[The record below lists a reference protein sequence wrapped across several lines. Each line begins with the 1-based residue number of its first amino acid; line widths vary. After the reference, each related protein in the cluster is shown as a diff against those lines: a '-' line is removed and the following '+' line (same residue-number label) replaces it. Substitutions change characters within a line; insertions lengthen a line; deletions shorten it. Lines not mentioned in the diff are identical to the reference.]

1 VHFSTYSSPIPDK
14 NPNFAEYQVLNVM
27 RKFVLAI
34 DSFKGSLTS
43 TEAEAAAREGILRIY
58 PRAETL
64 CIPIADG
71 GEGMLDAL
79 STLGGQEVHLR
90 VQGPLNDKVEARYL
104 ITADRQ
110 TAYIEMASASG
121 LTLVPENLRTPLQTT
136 TRGTGE
142 LMRDA
147 LDRGCRRL
155 VVGLGGSATNDGGM
169 GMLSALGIRFLD
181 RQGKELEGRGK
192 DMTATVRI
200 DTSLAHP
207 ALKTTRCTAACD
219 VRNPFYGTEGAACI
233 FAPQKGAT
241 PDDVQLLDQGLQ
253 HLAQLY
259 QQATGIDIATLPGAG
274 AAGGLGGA
282 LAAFLH
288 ADLRPGIS
296 LLLEANG
303 FQDKIK
309 GADLIITGEGRAD
322 RQTLM
327 GKVPAGVL
335 HEAVRAGI
343 PIALIAG
350 QIANEEEL
358 HAAGFYHVCATTPQD
373 MPLCVA
379 MQKHTAQE
387 NIRQAMEQL
396 LKNWNK

>member
-1 VHFSTYSSPIPDK
+1 
-14 NPNFAEYQVLNVM
+14 
-27 RKFVLAI
+27 
-34 DSFKGSLTS
+34 
-43 TEAEAAAREGILRIY
+43 
-58 PRAETL
+58 
-64 CIPIADG
+64 
-71 GEGMLDAL
+71 MLDAL

-233 FAPQKGAT
+233 FAPKGSHPRRCATARPRPAT
-241 PDDVQLLDQGLQ
+241 PGP
-253 HLAQLY
+253 
-259 QQATGIDIATLPGAG
+259 TLPTSDRNRHRHPTWCRSRRRTGRRAG
-274 AAGGLGGA
+274 RLPACRLTSRHQPAAGGQRFSRQNKGGRSDHYRRGTCRPTDPDGKSSGRSTARSCTGRHSHCSDSRTNCRRRRTACSRILPCMRHYPSRHAA
-282 LAAFLH
+282 LRSHAKAYSPREYPPGNGAAFKK
-288 ADLRPGIS
+288 
-296 LLLEANG
+296 LE
-303 FQDKIK
+303 
-309 GADLIITGEGRAD
+309 
-322 RQTLM
+322 
-327 GKVPAGVL
+327 
-335 HEAVRAGI
+335 
-343 PIALIAG
+343 
-350 QIANEEEL
+350 
-358 HAAGFYHVCATTPQD
+358 
-373 MPLCVA
+373 
-379 MQKHTAQE
+379 
-387 NIRQAMEQL
+387 
-396 LKNWNK
+396 

>member
-1 VHFSTYSSPIPDK
+1 
-14 NPNFAEYQVLNVM
+14 M

-79 STLGGQEVHLR
+79 STLGGKEVHLR

-104 ITADRQ
+104 ITADGQ

-155 VVGLGGSATNDGGM
+155 VIGLGGSATNDGGM

-181 RQGKELEGRGK
+181 RQGKELEGRGM

-207 ALKTTRCTAACD
+207 ALKTARCTAACD
-219 VRNPFYGTEGAACI
+219 VRNPFDGPHGAAFI

-241 PDDVQLLDQGLQ
+241 PDDVQLLDQGLH

-259 QQATGIDIATLPGAG
+259 RQTTGIDIATLPGAG

-288 ADLRPGIS
+288 ADLCPGIS

-335 HEAVRAGI
+335 HEAVRADI

-350 QIANEEEL
+350 QIADEEEL
-358 HAAGFYHVCATTPQD
+358 HAAGFYHVCATTPKD
-373 MPLCVA
+373 MPLRVA

>member
-1 VHFSTYSSPIPDK
+1 
-14 NPNFAEYQVLNVM
+14 M

-43 TEAEAAAREGILRIY
+43 TEAEAAAREGILRVY

-181 RQGKELEGRGK
+181 RQGKELEGRGM

-207 ALKTTRCTAACD
+207 ALKTARCTAACD
-219 VRNPFYGTEGAACI
+219 VRNPFDGPHGAAFI

-241 PDDVQLLDQGLQ
+241 PDDVQLLDQGLH

-259 QQATGIDIATLPGAG
+259 RQTTGIDIATLPGAG

-288 ADLRPGIS
+288 ADLCPGIS

-350 QIANEEEL
+350 QIADEEEL
-358 HAAGFYHVCATTPQD
+358 HAAGFYHVCATTPKD
-373 MPLCVA
+373 MPLRVA

>member
-1 VHFSTYSSPIPDK
+1 
-14 NPNFAEYQVLNVM
+14 M

-79 STLGGQEVHLR
+79 STLGGKEVHLR

-104 ITADRQ
+104 ITADGQ

-207 ALKTTRCTAACD
+207 ALKTARYTAACD
-219 VRNPFYGTEGAACI
+219 VRNPFDGPHGAAFI

-241 PDDVQLLDQGLQ
+241 PDDVQLLDQGLH

-259 QQATGIDIATLPGAG
+259 RQTTGLDIATLPGAG

-350 QIANEEEL
+350 QIADEEEL
-358 HAAGFYHVCATTPQD
+358 HAAGFYHVRATTPQD
-373 MPLCVA
+373 MPLSTA

>member
-1 VHFSTYSSPIPDK
+1 
-14 NPNFAEYQVLNVM
+14 M

-79 STLGGQEVHLR
+79 STLGGKEVHLR

-104 ITADRQ
+104 ITADGQ

-181 RQGKELEGRGK
+181 RQGKELEGRGM

-207 ALKTTRCTAACD
+207 ALKTARCTAACD

-241 PDDVQLLDQGLQ
+241 PDDVQLLDQGLH

-259 QQATGIDIATLPGAG
+259 RQTTGLDIATLPGAG

-350 QIANEEEL
+350 QIADEEEL
-358 HAAGFYHVCATTPQD
+358 HAAGFYHICATTPQD
-373 MPLCVA
+373 MPLRVA

-387 NIRQAMEQL
+387 NIRRTIEGL
-396 LKNWNK
+396 LK

>member
-1 VHFSTYSSPIPDK
+1 
-14 NPNFAEYQVLNVM
+14 M

-43 TEAEAAAREGILRIY
+43 TEAEAAAREGILRVY

-79 STLGGQEVHLR
+79 STLGGKEVHLR
-90 VQGPLNDKVEARYL
+90 VQGPLNDQVEARYL
-104 ITADRQ
+104 ITADGQ

-142 LMRDA
+142 LMCDA

-155 VVGLGGSATNDGGM
+155 VIGLGGSATNDGGM

-219 VRNPFYGTEGAACI
+219 VRNPFDGPQGAAFI

-241 PDDVQLLDQGLQ
+241 PDDVQLLDQGLH

-259 QQATGIDIATLPGAG
+259 RQTTGIDIATLPGAG

-350 QIANEEEL
+350 QIADEEEL

-373 MPLCVA
+373 MPLRVA
-379 MQKHTAQE
+379 MQKHIAQE

-396 LKNWNK
+396 LKN

>member
-1 VHFSTYSSPIPDK
+1 
-14 NPNFAEYQVLNVM
+14 M

-58 PRAETL
+58 PRAEPL

-90 VQGPLNDKVEARYL
+90 VQGPLNDQIEARYL
-104 ITADRQ
+104 ITADGQ

-121 LTLVPENLRTPLQTT
+121 LTLVPENLRNPLQTT

-147 LDRGCRRL
+147 LDRGCHRL
-155 VVGLGGSATNDGGM
+155 VIGLGGSATNDGGM

-219 VRNPFYGTEGAACI
+219 VRNPFDGPQGAAFI

-259 QQATGIDIATLPGAG
+259 QQTTGIDIATLPGAG

-350 QIANEEEL
+350 QIADEEEL

-373 MPLCVA
+373 MPLRVA
-379 MQKHTAQE
+379 MQKHIAQE

-396 LKNWNK
+396 LKN

>member
-1 VHFSTYSSPIPDK
+1 
-14 NPNFAEYQVLNVM
+14 
-27 RKFVLAI
+27 
-34 DSFKGSLTS
+34 
-43 TEAEAAAREGILRIY
+43 
-58 PRAETL
+58 
-64 CIPIADG
+64 
-71 GEGMLDAL
+71 MLDAL

>member
-1 VHFSTYSSPIPDK
+1 
-14 NPNFAEYQVLNVM
+14 M

-43 TEAEAAAREGILRIY
+43 IEAEAAAREGILRVY

-79 STLGGQEVHLR
+79 STLGGQEIHLR
-90 VQGPLNDKVEARYL
+90 VQGPLNDQVEARYL
-104 ITADRQ
+104 ITADGQ

-121 LTLVPENLRTPLQTT
+121 LTLVPENLRNPLQTT

-155 VVGLGGSATNDGGM
+155 VIGLGGSATNDGGM

-181 RQGKELEGRGK
+181 RQGKELEGRGM

-207 ALKTTRCTAACD
+207 ALKTARCTAACD
-219 VRNPFYGTEGAACI
+219 VRNPFDGPQGAAFI

-259 QQATGIDIATLPGAG
+259 QQTTGIDIATLPGAG

-296 LLLEANG
+296 LLLEANN

-327 GKVPAGVL
+327 GKVSAGVL
-335 HEAVRAGI
+335 NESRQRGI
-343 PIALIAG
+343 PVVLIAG
-350 QIANEEEL
+350 QIADEEEL

-373 MPLCVA
+373 MPLRVA
-379 MQKHTAQE
+379 MQKHIAQE

>member
-1 VHFSTYSSPIPDK
+1 
-14 NPNFAEYQVLNVM
+14 M

-181 RQGKELEGRGK
+181 RQELEGRGK

>member
-1 VHFSTYSSPIPDK
+1 
-14 NPNFAEYQVLNVM
+14 M

-43 TEAEAAAREGILRIY
+43 TEAEAAAREGLLRIY

-79 STLGGQEVHLR
+79 STLGGKEVHLR

-104 ITADRQ
+104 ITADGQ

-155 VVGLGGSATNDGGM
+155 VIGLGGSATNDGGM

-181 RQGKELEGRGK
+181 RQGKELEGRGM

-207 ALKTTRCTAACD
+207 ALKTARCTAACD
-219 VRNPFYGTEGAACI
+219 VRNPFDGPHGAAFI

-241 PDDVQLLDQGLQ
+241 PDDVQLLDQGLH

-259 QQATGIDIATLPGAG
+259 RQTTGIDIATLPGAG

-288 ADLRPGIS
+288 ADLCPGIS

-373 MPLCVA
+373 MPLRVA
-379 MQKHTAQE
+379 MQKHIAQE

>member
-1 VHFSTYSSPIPDK
+1 
-14 NPNFAEYQVLNVM
+14 M

-43 TEAEAAAREGILRIY
+43 TEAEAAAREGILRVY
-58 PRAETL
+58 PQAETL

-79 STLGGQEVHLR
+79 STLGGKEVHLR
-90 VQGPLNDKVEARYL
+90 VQGPLNDQVEARYL
-104 ITADRQ
+104 ITADGQ

-121 LTLVPENLRTPLQTT
+121 LTLVPENLRNPLQTT

-181 RQGKELEGRGK
+181 RQGKELEGRGM

-207 ALKTTRCTAACD
+207 ALKTARCTAACD
-219 VRNPFYGTEGAACI
+219 VRNPFDGPQGAAFI

-241 PDDVQLLDQGLQ
+241 PDDVQLLDQGLH

-259 QQATGIDIATLPGAG
+259 RQTTGLDIATLPGAG

-309 GADLIITGEGRAD
+309 GADLIITGEGCAD

-335 HEAVRAGI
+335 NESRQTGI
-343 PIALIAG
+343 PVVLIAG
-350 QIANEEEL
+350 QIADEEEL

-373 MPLCVA
+373 MPLRVA
-379 MQKHTAQE
+379 MQKHIAQE

>member
-1 VHFSTYSSPIPDK
+1 
-14 NPNFAEYQVLNVM
+14 M

-43 TEAEAAAREGILRIY
+43 IEAEVAAREGILRVY

-79 STLGGQEVHLR
+79 STLGGQEIHLR
-90 VQGPLNDKVEARYL
+90 VQGPLNDQVEARYL
-104 ITADRQ
+104 ITADGQ

-121 LTLVPENLRTPLQTT
+121 LTLVPENLRNPLQTT

-155 VVGLGGSATNDGGM
+155 VIGLGGSATNDGGM

-181 RQGKELEGRGK
+181 RQGKELEGRGM

-207 ALKTTRCTAACD
+207 ALKTARCTAACD
-219 VRNPFYGTEGAACI
+219 VRNPFDGPQGAAFI

-241 PDDVQLLDQGLQ
+241 PDDVQLLDQGLH

-259 QQATGIDIATLPGAG
+259 RQTTGIDIATLPGAG

-335 HEAVRAGI
+335 NESRQTGI
-343 PIALIAG
+343 PVVLIAG
-350 QIANEEEL
+350 QIADEEEL
-358 HAAGFYHVCATTPQD
+358 HAAGFYHVCATTPKD
-373 MPLCVA
+373 MPLRVA

>member
-1 VHFSTYSSPIPDK
+1 
-14 NPNFAEYQVLNVM
+14 M

-43 TEAEAAAREGILRIY
+43 IEAEVAAREGILRVY

-79 STLGGQEVHLR
+79 STLGGQEIHLR
-90 VQGPLNDKVEARYL
+90 VQGPLNDQVEARYL
-104 ITADRQ
+104 ITADGQ

-121 LTLVPENLRTPLQTT
+121 LTLVPENLRNPLQTT

-155 VVGLGGSATNDGGM
+155 VIGLGGSATNDGGM
-169 GMLSALGIRFLD
+169 GMFSALGIRFLD
-181 RQGKELEGRGK
+181 RQGKELEGRGM

-207 ALKTTRCTAACD
+207 ALKTARCTAACD
-219 VRNPFYGTEGAACI
+219 VRNPFDGPQGAAFI

-241 PDDVQLLDQGLQ
+241 PDDVQLLDQGLH

-259 QQATGIDIATLPGAG
+259 RQTTGIDIATLPGAG

-335 HEAVRAGI
+335 NESRQTGI
-343 PIALIAG
+343 PVVLIAG
-350 QIANEEEL
+350 QIADEEEL
-358 HAAGFYHVCATTPQD
+358 HAAGFYHVCATTPKD
-373 MPLCVA
+373 MPLRVA